1 MNFDELAVFKV
12 AVAVAAACRAEE
24 RPKPE
29 EATGERVA
37 QYVKEVLE
45 LVFNYSGIDFIV
57 KPMQYPK
64 ASKVPVIIDLFAVG
78 ECLFWYYPY
87 DNETQVA
94 AELAGAM
101 STVMSEIMGLAEEG
115 GVA

>member
-12 AVAVAAACRAEE
+12 AVAVATACRAEE

-29 EATGERVA
+29 EATGARVA

-45 LVFNYSGIDFIV
+45 LVFNYSGIDFFV
-57 KPMQYPK
+57 EPMKYPK
-64 ASKVPVIIDLFAVG
+64 AAKVPVIIDLFAVG

-87 DNETQVA
+87 ASDTQVA

-101 STVMSEIMGLAEEG
+101 STLMSEVMGLTQEG